1 MIPRSFLTLCLC
13 LGLGAIPGCSAL
25 TAVSGAAESL
35 DIYTL
40 TPARP
45 APVRSNGRH
54 VVVTPATASGALMTD
69 RILVKPNRLQ
79 AEYLP
84 GGRWSD
90 AAPVLVQSL
99 VVASLQNSGA
109 FRLVGRD
116 DAGLMPDFTLLA
128 DLRELLRQFE
138 MHDGNVD
145 IALKELGDAIQA
157 ALTLDSLDLLEEDL
171 EWIAGLLVPET
182 AVYIFEVHCFLG
194 RVRPSRDGELTGI
207 FFNEW

>member
-84 GGRWSD
+84 GGGGPTRPRSSCSPWSW
-90 AAPVLVQSL
+90 P
-99 VVASLQNSGA
+99 
-109 FRLVGRD
+109 RCR
-116 DAGLMPDFTLLA
+116 T
-128 DLRELLRQFE
+128 
-138 MHDGNVD
+138 
-145 IALKELGDAIQA
+145 A
-157 ALTLDSLDLLEEDL
+157 ALSAWSGGMTP
-171 EWIAGLLVPET
+171 G
-182 AVYIFEVHCFLG
+182 
-194 RVRPSRDGELTGI
+194 
-207 FFNEW
+207 